1 MKLLFPFVG
10 DSIGG
15 SHLSAIELCKILKE
29 NDHDVT
35 ILLHDMDGPLS
46 KMLKKSGIEH
56 LELKT
61 AYLAGKSPN
70 VVMIF
75 FGMIWNIFPLTKF
88 ILKNDVDIVHGND
101 LRINLTW
108 SVAAKMAKAK
118 FIWHQ
123 RTILSGSRLWK
134 CITFLCDHFIAISQ
148 AVLNSAPNNI
158 SVGKRSLVYNAFDI
172 DTRFDRVNSRNA
184 IEKSLPICQR
194 RLLFGCVGRLVPY
207 KNVDF
212 VIRCMPEIINSC
224 TFPIHLLIVGS
235 GTDEYTIYLK
245 SIVEELDLQ
254 ANVSFIGFVVN
265 PSEIIAGL
273 DILIAPSNRDAF
285 GRSIIEGMLQATPVL
300 VANKGGHLEIVKD
313 EFDGSL
319 YIANCQN
326 SFIDKTLRLSHNN
339 LFREAL
345 AARALE
351 NSRSKYSKDIILSEI
366 EKIYRLVLKY

>member
-1 MKLLFPFVG
+1 MKSLFPFVG

-29 NDHDVT
+29 NDHDVL

-46 KMLKKSGIEH
+46 EMLKKSGIEH
-56 LELKT
+56 LGLKT

-70 VVMIF
+70 LVMIF
-75 FGMIWNIFPLTKF
+75 FGMIWNIVPLTKF

-108 SVAAKMAKAK
+108 SVAARLAKAK

-123 RTILSGSRLWK
+123 RTILSGSHLWK

-158 SVGKRSLVYNAFDI
+158 SAGKRSLVYNAFDI
-172 DTRFDRVNSRNA
+172 GTRFDRVNSRNA
-184 IEKSLPICQR
+184 IEKSLPICER
-194 RLLFGCVGRLVPY
+194 CILLGCVGRLVPY

-235 GTDEYTIYLK
+235 GTDEYTGYLK

-254 ANVSFIGFVVN
+254 ANVSFMGFAVN

-285 GRSIIEGMLQATPVL
+285 GRSIIEGMLQATPAL
-300 VANKGGHLEIVKD
+300 VANKGGHLEIVED
-313 EFDGSL
+313 EFDGLL
-319 YIANCQN
+319 YMANCKN
-326 SFIDKTLRLSHNN
+326 SFIEKMLRLSQDK

-345 AARALE
+345 AAKALE
-351 NSRSKYSKDIILSEI
+351 NSRSKYSKDKVLSEI
-366 EKIYRLVLKY
+366 EKIYKLVLKY